1 VIRYL
6 KGCLGKGLFF
16 SQKSSTQLFGFS
28 DADWATC
35 VDTRR
40 SITDYCFFIGN
51 SLVSWK
57 AKKQSTVSRSSV
69 EAEYKALA
77 SATCELQW
85 LSFLFEDLR
94 IPTTK
99 RLVLYCDSQSALHI
113 AANPVFHERTK
124 HLEIDCHIVRKKL
137 LAGLMHLLPISSS
150 HQLADIFTKA
160 LPPRLF
166 HSNLS
171 KLELL
176 DIFKSPACE
185 GLKEKESNQKPTT
198 AQSSLQPI

>member
-1 VIRYL
+1 MKNWVGSNVHCTLAITVEDIT
-6 KGCLGKGLFF
+6 F
-16 SQKSSTQLFGFS
+16 SS
-28 DADWATC
+28 
-35 VDTRR
+35 
-40 SITDYCFFIGN
+40 
-51 SLVSWK
+51 
-57 AKKQSTVSRSSV
+57 
-69 EAEYKALA
+69 
-77 SATCELQW
+77 
-85 LSFLFEDLR
+85 
-94 IPTTK
+94 
-99 RLVLYCDSQSALHI
+99 SQSALHI

-137 LAGLMHLLPISSS
+137 LAGLIHLLPVSSS
-150 HQLADIFTKA
+150 HQLADNFTKA

-198 AQSSLQPI
+198 T